1 MTKAATILALA
12 LANVPIAAG
21 AQDASSRPT
30 PYCPELKRVVELA
43 TTKERF
49 AFIAGKPREGH
60 FVDTN
65 LALTG
70 WKDCALYGRG
80 TYTCD
85 SPELDSA
92 EEVERAQAEIL
103 QQIKV
108 CLGEAW
114 FEAAD
119 RSSPG
124 YVVLH
129 ASRQPLS
136 ITLSWDQTADRKH
149 VVRLILFV
157 RGTR

>member
-1 MTKAATILALA
+1 MMALA
-12 LANVPIAAG
+12 LAGASEMTR
-21 AQDASSRPT
+21 AQDAGT
-30 PYCPELKRVVELA
+30 QAIPYCSDLKHIAELA
-43 TTKERF
+43 VTRDRF
-49 AFIAGKPREGH
+49 SSIAGKPRQGN
-60 FVDTN
+60 FLDTN
-65 LALTG
+65 VALAG
-70 WKDCALYGRG
+70 WQDCSLYGAG

-85 SPELDSA
+85 SPALDSA
-92 EEVERAQAEIL
+92 KDVERVQTEIL

-108 CLGEAW
+108 CLGEGW
-114 FEAAD
+114 SEAAD

-129 ASRQPLS
+129 ASRQPVS